1 MREGLRLLLAAQADM
16 VVIGEA
22 GDGVEAVDLTRRLR
36 PEVLLLDVALPRMNG
51 LEALKLVRDAVP
63 ETRVLILSSHEKEV
77 YTHEALRL
85 GASGYV
91 VKGAPGRELLAAIR
105 AVRDGR
111 IYLSGQIQQQVIEGY
126 LSGHEEKPARG
137 SFDEL
142 SEREQQVF
150 RLVVAG
156 NSTAEIADLLCIS
169 SKTVDKHRA
178 SIARK
183 IGIDNPVKM
192 VQYAIR
198 IGLIDPRLWEE

>member
-1 MREGLRLLLAAQADM
+1 M
-16 VVIGEA
+16 
-22 GDGVEAVDLTRRLR
+22 
-36 PEVLLLDVALPRMNG
+36 
-51 LEALKLVRDAVP
+51 
-63 ETRVLILSSHEKEV
+63 
-77 YTHEALRL
+77 
-85 GASGYV
+85 
-91 VKGAPGRELLAAIR
+91 
-105 AVRDGR
+105 
-111 IYLSGQIQQQVIEGY
+111 
-126 LSGHEEKPARG
+126 G

-183 IGIDNPVKM
+183 TGIDNPVKM